1 MESIDYILNLLWF
14 ALLILISV
22 KHIIECVKNSIAAH
36 PKTSGAVAVV
46 VNEVN
51 LRFADYEPIAKM
63 ISSGL
68 GMILV
73 TLLIVKA
80 SIDIY
85 KAIKDK

>member
-1 MESIDYILNLLWF
+1 MSGE
-14 ALLILISV
+14 
-22 KHIIECVKNSIAAH
+22 KTKSIADAVASH
-36 PKTSGAVAVV
+36 PKTAGAIAVV

-51 LRFADYEPIAKM
+51 MRFADYEPIAKFA
-63 ISSGL
+63 SSIL

-85 KAIKDK
+85 RSLKSK

>member
-1 MESIDYILNLLWF
+1 MSGEKTRSIVDVV
-14 ALLILISV
+14 AS
-22 KHIIECVKNSIAAH
+22 H
-36 PKTSGAVAVV
+36 PKTAAAVTIA

-51 LRFADYEPIAKM
+51 MRFADYEPIAKM

-85 KAIKDK
+85 KAIKSD

>member
-1 MESIDYILNLLWF
+1 MSGEKARTLAD
-14 ALLILISV
+14 V
-22 KHIIECVKNSIAAH
+22 AASH
-36 PKTSGAVAVV
+36 PKTAAVV
-46 VNEVN
+46 TIAVNEVN
-51 LRFADYEPIAKM
+51 MRFADYEPIAKM

-85 KAIKDK
+85 KSLKSD

>member
-1 MESIDYILNLLWF
+1 MKGEKIKG
-14 ALLILISV
+14 ALSA
-22 KHIIECVKNSIAAH
+22 IAEH
-36 PKTSGAVAVV
+36 PKTSGAIAVV

-85 KAIKDK
+85 KTLKDK